1 MILPNRDLSAYNILS
16 FSLWP
21 VCYLYARQLQ
31 LHQYGI
37 VPSGLTRRWECK
49 FLLLLGKA
57 RSTTKG
63 LVQKLYCHIIWALY
77 HDIQLC
83 LMGYT
88 SSSSTLCAF
97 WGFKELSFFSLATM
111 LHGLTCSPGCSRT
124 WTVFLYSG
132 FLKWWSLGSVF
143 CLSNLSCPT

>member
-21 VCYLYARQLQ
+21 VCYLYSRQLQ
-31 LHQYGI
+31 LHQYGS
-37 VPSGLTRRWECK
+37 VPSGSTRMWEYK

-57 RSTTKG
+57 RLTTKG

-77 HDIQLC
+77 HDIRLC

-97 WGFKELSFFSLATM
+97 WGFSEFILYFSGHYAAWPNLF
-111 LHGLTCSPGCSRT
+111 T
-124 WTVFLYSG
+124 WVQQNLYSG
-132 FLKWWSLGSVF
+132 FLMQWSLGNIF